1 MRVQDL
7 PPFISRQEVA
17 RYFPGIISPG
27 TLARLASEG
36 KGPPYF
42 RMGKRAFY
50 DTKELVKWLKERA
63 IRVKTIED
71 C

>member
-1 MRVQDL
+1 MKVREL
-7 PPFISRQEVA
+7 PPFISRQEVS
-17 RYFPGIISPG
+17 RFFPGIISPG

-50 DTKELVKWLKERA
+50 DTRELISWLKERST
-63 IRVKTIED
+63 RVKTVD
-71 C
+71 